1 MRRMKRVLPLL
12 LVLALAPTAVAGE
25 VYLRGGV
32 GFERTEATTLRDRD
46 CTSTQPPALF
56 GCGDGIDGRPLGAR
70 GDFGDSPA
78 WELAIGTHLGTRTR
92 AELAFTA
99 RPLDLDAEADFV
111 GVSGEQPVTADGQA
125 YSLLASGY
133 LDLGPETWRVR
144 PFVTAGAGIA
154 RISVDDVTYGF
165 PGIAPNAVT
174 ITRGGSH
181 DGLAWTVGAGTSVR
195 LTPRLDLDLTLRYTD
210 LGELRTA
217 AGAATIVRPTRTFT
231 IDIDGTRADVRS
243 IGAVVSLRYRL

>member
-1 MRRMKRVLPLL
+1 MKRLLPLL
-12 LVLALAPTAVAGE
+12 VVLALVPTAVAGE
-25 VYLRGGV
+25 VYLRGG
-32 GFERTEATTLRDRD
+32 FAYERSEDMTLRDRD

-56 GCGDGIDGRPLGAR
+56 GCGDGIDGLSLGAR
-70 GDFGDSPA
+70 GDVGDSVA
-78 WELAIGTHLGTRTR
+78 WELAIGTHLGTHTR

-99 RPLDLDAEADFV
+99 RPDLVLDAEANFV
-111 GVSGEQPVTADGQA
+111 GVSGEQPVTADGKA

-133 LDLGPETWRVR
+133 LDLGPETWRMR
-144 PFVTAGAGIA
+144 PFVTAGAGVA

-181 DGLAWTVGAGTSVR
+181 DGLAWTAGAGTSVR

-210 LGELRTA
+210 LGEMRTE
-217 AGAATIVRPTRTFT
+217 AGEATIVRPTRRFT
-231 IDIDGTRADVRS
+231 IDIDATRADVRS
-243 IGAVVSLRYRL
+243 LGAVVSLRYRL